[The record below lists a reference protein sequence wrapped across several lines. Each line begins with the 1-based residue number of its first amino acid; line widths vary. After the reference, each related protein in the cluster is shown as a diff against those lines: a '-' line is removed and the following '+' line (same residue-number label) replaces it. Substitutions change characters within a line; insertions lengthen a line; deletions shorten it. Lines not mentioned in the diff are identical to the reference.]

1 MKLSIT
7 KAVHYSTKLDFNL
20 IAPSDTIAPTFVSSN
35 PIDDEASFRN
45 DGNIILNFD
54 EPIKA
59 GIGTITISNGTD
71 TQVIDVTDTSQVI
84 FTGGKSKVTIN
95 PHDDLIP
102 NTTYNV
108 QVDVGAIT
116 DMAGNP
122 YLGINDSNTL
132 NFTTIPSS
140 PLLIGSYPWDNSID
154 QFSND
159 SDIIL
164 YFDEAIKAGSGNIT
178 ITNETDSTD
187 SRIISVN
194 DTTQVL
200 FDGFSSVIINPTTDL
215 LPNTLYSVQIDNTA
229 ITDLSGN
236 NYAGISDNTSLNF
249 TTIPS
254 NPRLSFSIPADNT
267 ILFPTDGNITLNFDE
282 QITAGIGNIIIT
294 NESDASD
301 THTFAINDTS
311 QVTISGSK
319 VTIDPSTDLMPN
331 TTYNIQITEGVI
343 TDLAGNAYKGIQ
355 DADMLDFTTGDA
367 FPISTVGINEFNL
380 PILPLG

>member
-1 MKLSIT
+1 
-7 KAVHYSTKLDFNL
+7 
-20 IAPSDTIAPTFVSSN
+20 
-35 PIDDEASFRN
+35 
-45 DGNIILNFD
+45 
-54 EPIKA
+54 
-59 GIGTITISNGTD
+59 
-71 TQVIDVTDTSQVI
+71 
-84 FTGGKSKVTIN
+84 
-95 PHDDLIP
+95 
-102 NTTYNV
+102 
-108 QVDVGAIT
+108 
-116 DMAGNP
+116 
-122 YLGINDSNTL
+122 
-132 NFTTIPSS
+132 
-140 PLLIGSYPWDNSID
+140 
-154 QFSND
+154 
-159 SDIIL
+159 
-164 YFDEAIKAGSGNIT
+164 
-178 ITNETDSTD
+178 
-187 SRIISVN
+187 
-194 DTTQVL
+194 QVL